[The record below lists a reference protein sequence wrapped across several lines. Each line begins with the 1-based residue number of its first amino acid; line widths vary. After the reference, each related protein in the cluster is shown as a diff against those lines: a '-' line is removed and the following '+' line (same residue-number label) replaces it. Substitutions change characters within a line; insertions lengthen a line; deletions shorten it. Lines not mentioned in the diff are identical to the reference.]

1 MVINCSVPA
10 LEGLSEKAKL
20 ESIERYLYELN
31 DQLRFIL
38 GNLEI
43 DNFSAETRNAL
54 SLDAA
59 GKRKAEKEFGN
70 YIEQLRQQIIN
81 TSTEIEREIESVR
94 NEMSGHATY
103 VSEQFGR
110 VEEEY
115 LKITDEDALG
125 EMTIFKTVS
134 NINGYVLTSMN
145 YIKTGLLETSGQGD
159 EYGVEIG
166 DIIGNGQGMK
176 LRLVKNKVSFYEN
189 NTEVAY
195 ITGKELCITQA
206 KIKMYIYFGGFKI
219 NVTDGIAFDW
229 EGDEDDG

>member
-1 MVINCSVPA
+1 MVINCNVPA
-10 LEGLSEKAKL
+10 LEGLNDKAKL
-20 ESIERYLYELN
+20 ESIEKYLYDLN

-54 SLDAA
+54 SLNAA
-59 GKRKAEKEFGN
+59 GKRKAEKEFNN
-70 YIEQLRQQIIN
+70 YLEQLRNQII
-81 TSTEIEREIESVR
+81 TTATEIEREIESVR
-94 NEMSGHATY
+94 SEMNGQASY
-103 VSEQFGR
+103 VSEQFGK
-110 VEEEY
+110 VEETY
-115 LKITDEDALG
+115 LKRTDEDALG

-145 YIKTGLLETSGQGD
+145 YIKTGLLDTDPLTG

-166 DIIGNGQGMK
+166 DIVGSGMGLK
-176 LRLVKNKVSFYEN
+176 LRLVKDEVSFYEN
-189 NTEVAY
+189 NVKIAY

-206 KIKMYIYFGGFKI
+206 RIKLYIYFGGFKI